1 LLLVFWILVF
11 VPMWFYLVVETFAT
25 RVHSSSSMSP
35 DWTTTVPLPQAQ
47 QLLSGW
53 TPFSIY

>member
-1 LLLVFWILVF
+1 
-11 VPMWFYLVVETFAT
+11 MWFYLVVETFAT